1 MLRFF
6 RHIRKQ
12 LMEQNK
18 IRTYFFYAIG
28 EILLV
33 VIGILIALQV
43 NNWNEDRKLE
53 RERVRLIQSIESDFE
68 TNQNRLADVVD
79 FYDKMNQSLIR
90 FQRLSDSDNLQL
102 QKDSLLY
109 YAGFAFEHMEIEP
122 AMSAYHTAV
131 SSGKLEMLDNKILI
145 ELFTEFLAKFA
156 NFKLH
161 MDISGNIVYS
171 GSIWDV
177 RRELGTIHQICCTL
191 DTEREYYIPDRYKL
205 TEDEMIDLL
214 VSQDVYAALEN
225 MHWVQW
231 NKLRS
236 LQEMQSIT
244 NKVLREIDAM
254 QVQEK

>member
-1 MLRFF
+1 MITLF
-6 RHIRKQ
+6 RRIRQK
-12 LMEQNK
+12 LIDSGSITK
-18 IRTYFFYAIG
+18 YLLYAVG

-43 NNWNEDRKLE
+43 NNWNENRKLSD
-53 RERVRLIQSIESDFE
+53 ERVKLIQSIESDFE
-68 TNQNRLADVVD
+68 TNRTRLTQTVD
-79 FYDKMNQSLIR
+79 FYDEMNQALTR

-102 QKDSLLY
+102 QKDSLQY
-109 YAGFAFEHMEIEP
+109 YASFAFEHMEIEP

-131 SSGKLEMLDNKILI
+131 SSGKLDLLNNNELV

-156 NFKLH
+156 DFKLH